1 MSSTCQ
7 KGSALIVVLLLAASL
22 ALLGGAFLTVSFNDR
37 QIVSNEVQA
46 TQAFDLA
53 DAGLDHAVEQL
64 KDEDADTLLAAGGA
78 LFTNQSLGPGT
89 YSVTIANNKKP
100 EFPIPAVPADDG
112 GATDDTDGYLV
123 VTSTGR
129 VGEAERRLQIIVQ
142 GTGGASMP
150 PIFQWAAFAGSS
162 LKASGSGNFSGP
174 VGTNGSMTFSGES
187 PKITGDAYAGGTV
200 PSGWTTGT
208 VTQGAPAISLPPV
221 ACPATAY
228 GPAPTGDGITF
239 NAGSGKLT
247 LNGANAYFGTGS
259 YYFSEISKSGGG
271 TIHAPTG
278 GAAKIYVSSKI
289 SMSGGGFNNPDAK
302 AENLQIYGCG
312 TSSGTFTI
320 TGGQTSWLTI
330 YAPYK
335 DIKFTGGGDKYGSF
349 IGNKF
354 ENSGPGDAK
363 HDGQLNAGGPLTFT
377 PLPSSWTEIL

>member
-1 MSSTCQ
+1 MTLTCQ
-7 KGSALIVVLLLAASL
+7 KGSALIVVLLLSVAL
-22 ALLGGAFLTVSFNDR
+22 ALLGGAFMTVSFTDR
-37 QIVSNEVQA
+37 QISSNEVQA

-64 KDEDADTLLAAGGA
+64 KDQNADTLLAAGGA
-78 LFTNQSLGPGT
+78 LFTNQALGAGT
-89 YSVTIANNKKP
+89 YSVTVTNNTKP
-100 EFPIPAVPADDG
+100 TFPLAAVPADAG
-112 GATDDTDGYLV
+112 GINDDTDGYLV
-123 VTSTGR
+123 LNSTGR
-129 VGEAERRLQIIVQ
+129 VNEAERRVQIIVY
-142 GTGGASMP
+142 GSGGPTMP
-150 PIFQWAAFAGSS
+150 PIFQWAAFGQSS
-162 LKASGSGNFSGP
+162 LKAQGSGNFTGA

-200 PSGWTTGT
+200 PAGWTTGT
-208 VTQGAPAISLPPV
+208 VTQGAPPISLPAE
-221 ACPATAY
+221 ACPTTPY

-247 LNGANAYFGTGS
+247 LNGTNAYFGTGT
-259 YYFSEISKSGGG
+259 YYYSEISKSGGG

-312 TSSGTFTI
+312 ISSGTFTI

-335 DIKFTGGGDKYGSF
+335 AIKFTGGGDKFGSF
-349 IGNKF
+349 IGDTF

-363 HDGQLNAGGPLTFT
+363 HDAQLLGGGPLTFSK
-377 PLPSSWTEIL
+377 LPSSWTEVL